1 MKTNTKSSNIHF
13 SLGDNFF
20 DKATPAIFPNHVLR
34 FRNNRAAS
42 RLNLDKL
49 NDEDW
54 ISCFGKFIRYPGVEH
69 GPLALKYHGHQF
81 GHYNS
86 ELGDGRGFLLSQ
98 FLDKSND
105 LWDLGTKGSGKTNF
119 SRGGDGRLTL
129 KGAVRELLA
138 TELLSSLGVSTSQ
151 TLSIIETEENL
162 HRNDEPSPTR
172 SAVLVRRSKSH
183 IRIGTFQRLSYL
195 NEDNNIEKL
204 TRHVIQNYF
213 PSLNNSENIN
223 ILVENFFLE
232 SVKRIATMTGRIT
245 AAGFVHGVLN
255 TDNFN
260 VTGECFDYGPW
271 RFVEF
276 AEPNFTAAYFD
287 YNKRYSFGRQ
297 PEAALWALTQLGNSL
312 SSFLNEKKINQ
323 ILNEFSNFF
332 NNSLSA
338 HFCWR
343 LGIKDVGA
351 KNINKIIQ
359 ILLKISVEYKIDFS
373 SFFYDFYGGSQS
385 ISDCLNSFHGAK
397 YKNEA
402 FFEII
407 SFLKKTDAEEGCLE
421 KRVFFKDQPE
431 NLLIEEVE
439 RIWDQIDKNDNWTFL
454 EDKIDRIRVMGD
466 LLGAKKLVNF

>member
-54 ISCFGKFIRYPGVEH
+54 INCFGKFIRYPGVEH

-276 AEPNFTAAYFD
+276 VEPNFTAAYFD

-454 EDKIDRIRVMGD
+454 EDKIDRIRVMGH

>member
-287 YNKRYSFGRQ
+287 YNKRYSFSRQ

>member
-42 RLNLDKL
+42 RLKLDKL

-54 ISCFGKFIRYPGVEH
+54 ISCVGKFIRYPGVEH

-271 RFVEF
+271 RFVDF
-276 AEPNFTAAYFD
+276 AERNFTAAYFD

-407 SFLKKTDAEEGCLE
+407 NFLKKTDAEEVCLA

-454 EDKIDRIRVMGD
+454 EDKIDRIRAMGD

>member
-213 PSLNNSENIN
+213 PLLNNSENIN

-454 EDKIDRIRVMGD
+454 EDKIDRIRAMGD

>member
-407 SFLKKTDAEEGCLE
+407 SFLKKTDAEEGCLA

-454 EDKIDRIRVMGD
+454 EDKIDRIRAMGD

>member
-407 SFLKKTDAEEGCLE
+407 SFLKKTDAEEGCLA

>member
-1 MKTNTKSSNIHF
+1 MIIHTNPSNIH
-13 SLGDNFF
+13 SQLGNDFF
-20 DKATPAIFPNHVLR
+20 EKAIPAKFPKHILR
-34 FRNNRAAS
+34 FRNNRAAKS
-42 RLNLDKL
+42 LNFEKI
-49 NDEDW
+49 NDEEW
-54 ISCFGKFIRYPGVEH
+54 INYFGKFNRFPGVKH
-69 GPLALKYHGHQF
+69 YPLALKYHGHQF
-81 GHYNS
+81 GHYNI

-407 SFLKKTDAEEGCLE
+407 SFLKKTDAEEGCLA